1 MTRSNHHAGLVFRA
15 GLVPDASQV
24 AGFAACALS
33 EQGCPADAFAR
44 RLPGTAILKSPCMT
58 LRIRLQPAGDDTR
71 VVLTL
76 EPGAIP
82 APSGRAPDLLLLIL
96 LYGLAETFAPR
107 QVEWLDPSARID
119 TPTFLSLFDG
129 VVPPVPA
136 SAPRPGESRT
146 YAETPPPP
154 MPEAEAPQPRPRAP
168 RNDLQRLTAWA
179 MTGCI
184 ATLSLPVA
192 ASLAAVNL
200 IRGEDFRLNT
210 QVLSMTVLV
219 ASVPAYGLF

>member
-1 MTRSNHHAGLVFRA
+1 
-15 GLVPDASQV
+15 
-24 AGFAACALS
+24 
-33 EQGCPADAFAR
+33 
-44 RLPGTAILKSPCMT
+44 
-58 LRIRLQPAGDDTR
+58 
-71 VVLTL
+71 
-76 EPGAIP
+76 
-82 APSGRAPDLLLLIL
+82 
-96 LYGLAETFAPR
+96 
-107 QVEWLDPSARID
+107 
-119 TPTFLSLFDG
+119 
-129 VVPPVPA
+129 
-136 SAPRPGESRT
+136 
-146 YAETPPPP
+146 
-154 MPEAEAPQPRPRAP
+154 PRAP